1 MADGQNTWECTQF
14 RTNIAVL
21 AGFINDHLT
30 LVAISL
36 DLQQADLISTDNQ
49 KKAAKECNDERVR
62 ATGLM
67 QILLTLVSSDK
78 TTFLTIGHILHAK
91 VAVAHRST
99 IEKIFNLPEANARE
113 EQANVQADGAAED
126 DDEAEAMMNIN

>member
-14 RTNIAVL
+14 RTNFAVL
-21 AGFINDHLT
+21 TDIINDHLT

-36 DLQQADLISTDNQ
+36 DLQQADLISANNQ
-49 KKAAKECNDERVR
+49 KKAAKECNDEIGR
-62 ATGLM
+62 AGGLM
-67 QILLTLVSSDK
+67 QILLTAVSSDK
-78 TTFLTIGHILHAK
+78 TTFLKIGHILHAK
-91 VAVAHRST
+91 VSAAHRST